1 MLMSTRRSAQPPRLP
16 AALLM
21 LLTLSLPNVAQT
33 QPEPQ
38 KEQLLNGLPVLFW
51 VDRGGS
57 DVIVKL
63 RIHSG
68 AAFDLAGRAGEM
80 SLLGDLLFPDRATVD
95 YFTEM
100 NGRLEIRV
108 NYDSMTITLQG
119 KATEF
124 DRIIEVLRNAVIA
137 TQLTP
142 DVVAR
147 VRESR
152 TKIVR
157 ETVVSP
163 ATLADQ
169 AIASRL
175 FGDFPYG
182 RPWAGSVDDLGRV
195 DRPDLML
202 ARDRFLNPN
211 NATLAIWGPVDK
223 ARAMRTLRQLLGA
236 WRKSEQ
242 IVPTTFRQPAPPE
255 VKTLVIAGPAP
266 TTELRLAVRGV
277 ARSDPDFG
285 AAVVLAKIAQH
296 RWETQDPALTQKP
309 IFVRSETHVLPGMFV
324 MGATVNNE
332 AVVAT
337 LASAKKVLDSLVTS
351 PPTNTEIE
359 QAKSQMVVELLGVL
373 SKPDGLIESWLDVD
387 TYKLPSTNDQLT
399 ALHSLTVPAVQAAA
413 RRLFKD
419 PALATLA
426 VGDPQQLKT
435 ALQGHVQFEVLG
447 EVTAPAPPPKP
458 AAKPSGVAAP

>member
-1 MLMSTRRSAQPPRLP
+1 MSFRRFAQTPRIFA
-16 AALLM
+16 AALT
-21 LLTLSLPNVAQT
+21 LLILALPCVAQT

-51 VDRGGS
+51 VNPGGS

-68 AAFDLAGRAGEM
+68 AAFDLAGKAGEM

-100 NGRLEIRV
+100 NGRLEVRV
-108 NYDSMTITLQG
+108 NYDSMTLTLQG
-119 KATEF
+119 KASEF
-124 DRIIEVLRNAVIA
+124 DRIIEVLRNALLA

-142 DVVAR
+142 EVVAK

-152 TKIVR
+152 MKIVR
-157 ETVVSP
+157 ETAISP
-163 ATLADQ
+163 AILADR
-169 AIASRL
+169 AIANRL

-182 RPWAGSVDDLGRV
+182 RPWAGSVEDLARV

-223 ARAMRTLRQLLGA
+223 ARSMRTLRQLLGA

-242 IVPTTFRQPAPPE
+242 IVPTTFRQPSPPDA
-255 VKTLVIAGPAP
+255 KTLVIAGPAP

-277 ARSDPDFG
+277 SRSDPDFG
-285 AAVVLAKIAQH
+285 AVLVLAKIAQH
-296 RWETQDPALTQKP
+296 RWEAQNSTLAQKP
-309 IFVRSETHVLPGMFV
+309 IFVRSETHVLPGMFA
-324 MGATVNNE
+324 MGAAVNND
-332 AVVAT
+332 AVVGT

-351 PPTNTEIE
+351 PPTNAEID
-359 QAKSQMVVELLGVL
+359 QAQSQTIVEILAALA
-373 SKPDGLIESWLDVD
+373 KPEGLVESWLDAD
-387 TYKLPSTNDQLT
+387 TYKLPSPNDQLT
-399 ALHSLTVPAVQAAA
+399 MLHSLTVSAVQAAA
-413 RRLFKD
+413 KRLFKD
-419 PALATLA
+419 PAIATVA

-447 EVTAPAPPPKP
+447 EVTAPAPAPKP
-458 AAKPSGVAAP
+458 GAKPSGISAP